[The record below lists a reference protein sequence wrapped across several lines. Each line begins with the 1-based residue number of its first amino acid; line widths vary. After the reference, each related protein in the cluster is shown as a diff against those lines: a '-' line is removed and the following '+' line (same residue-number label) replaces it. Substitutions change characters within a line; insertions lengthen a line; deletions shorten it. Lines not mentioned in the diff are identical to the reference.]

1 MRFTCERPSRLAGP
15 KRATPLFRSG
25 IISLASRSDLLYCA
39 GRAGG
44 GPRFPIM
51 ATVLDDIPAL
61 ATKETNTTR

>member
-1 MRFTCERPSRLAGP
+1 VA
-15 KRATPLFRSG
+15 PLFRSG

>member
-1 MRFTCERPSRLAGP
+1 MRFTCERASRLAGP
-15 KRATPLFRSG
+15 RAAPLFRRG

-61 ATKETNTTR
+61 ATKDTNTTR

>member
-1 MRFTCERPSRLAGP
+1 
-15 KRATPLFRSG
+15 
-25 IISLASRSDLLYCA
+25 LLYCA
-39 GRAGG
+39 DRAGG

>member
-1 MRFTCERPSRLAGP
+1 MRFTCERASRLAGP
-15 KRATPLFRSG
+15 KRAAPLFRSG

-51 ATVLDDIPAL
+51 ATVLDDIPAP

>member
-1 MRFTCERPSRLAGP
+1 MRFTCERASRLAGP
-15 KRATPLFRSG
+15 KRVAPRFRSG

>member
-1 MRFTCERPSRLAGP
+1 MRFTCERASRLTGP
-15 KRATPLFRSG
+15 KRAALLFRSG

-44 GPRFPIM
+44 GPRLPIM

>member
-1 MRFTCERPSRLAGP
+1 MRFTRERASRGQ
-15 KRATPLFRSG
+15 KSGPLFRSG
-25 IISLASRSDLLYCA
+25 VISLASRSDLLYCA

>member
-1 MRFTCERPSRLAGP
+1 
-15 KRATPLFRSG
+15 LFRRG

-39 GRAGG
+39 DRAGG
-44 GPRFPIM
+44 GPRFRIM